1 MTYEEYETRINS
13 ALANADTAPTEFV
26 NILSELRTDLT
37 AKDTLETEKTELE
50 TRVRDLQDTNM
61 KLYLSVTGS
70 SDEDEDEEEDEAAE
84 GTAVVDELMHEI
96 FKESEEK

>member
-1 MTYEEYETRINS
+1 MTYEEYEKRING

-26 NILSELRTDLT
+26 DILSELKTDLT
-37 AKDTLETEKTELE
+37 AKDALETEKTELE

-61 KLYLSVTGS
+61 KLYLSVTGNS
-70 SDEDEDEEEDEAAE
+70 DEDEEEDEPAE
-84 GTAVVDELMHEI
+84 GTAVVDELMDKL

>member
-1 MTYEEYETRINS
+1 MTYEQYEERINN

-26 NILSELRTDLT
+26 SILSELKTDLT

-61 KLYLSVTGS
+61 KLYLSVTGNS
-70 SDEDEDEEEDEAAE
+70 DEEEDEDEPAE
-84 GTAVVDELMHEI
+84 GTAVVDELLDAL
-96 FKESEEK
+96 FKESEDK

>member
-1 MTYEEYETRINS
+1 MTYEQYEERINN

-26 NILSELRTDLT
+26 SILSELKTDLT

-61 KLYLSVTGS
+61 KLYLSVTGN
-70 SDEDEDEEEDEAAE
+70 SDENEDEDEPAE
-84 GTAVVDELMHEI
+84 GTGVVDELMKKL
-96 FKESEEK
+96 FKESEDK

>member
-1 MTYEEYETRINS
+1 MTYEEYETRING
-13 ALANADTAPTEFV
+13 ALANPDTAPTEFV
-26 NILSELRTDLT
+26 NILSDLKTDLT

-61 KLYLSVTGS
+61 KLYLSVTGK
-70 SDEDEDEEEDEAAE
+70 SDGDEEEDEPAE
-84 GTAVVDELMHEI
+84 GTAVVDELMDKL

>member
-1 MTYEEYETRINS
+1 MTYDQYEQRINS

-37 AKDTLETEKTELE
+37 AKDTLETEKAELE

-61 KLYLSVTGS
+61 KLYLSVTGNS
-70 SDEDEDEEEDEAAE
+70 TEEEDEDEPAE
-84 GTAVVDELMHEI
+84 GTAVVDELMDAL
-96 FKESEEK
+96 FKESEDK

>member
-1 MTYEEYETRINS
+1 MTYEQYEQRINN

-37 AKDTLETEKTELE
+37 AKDTLETEKAELE

-61 KLYLSVTGS
+61 KLYLSVTGTS
-70 SDEDEDEEEDEAAE
+70 SEGDDEDDEPAE
-84 GTAVVDELMHEI
+84 GTAVVDELMDAL

>member
-1 MTYEEYETRINS
+1 MTYEEYEKRING

-26 NILSELRTDLT
+26 NILSELKTDLT
-37 AKDTLETEKTELE
+37 EKDALETEKTDLE

-61 KLYLSVTGS
+61 KLYLSVTGNS
-70 SDEDEDEEEDEAAE
+70 DEEEEENEPAE
-84 GTAVVDELMHEI
+84 GTAVVDELMTKL

>member
-1 MTYEEYETRINS
+1 MTYEEYEKRING
-13 ALANADTAPTEFV
+13 ALANPDTAPTEFV
-26 NILSELRTDLT
+26 NILSGLKTDLT

-61 KLYLSVTGS
+61 KLYLSVTGTS
-70 SDEDEDEEEDEAAE
+70 DEDEEEDEPAE
-84 GTAVVDELMHEI
+84 GTAVVDELMDKL

>member
-1 MTYEEYETRINS
+1 MKYEEYEQRINN

-26 NILSELRTDLT
+26 SILSELKTDLT
-37 AKDTLETEKTELE
+37 AKDNLETEKTELE

-61 KLYLSVTGS
+61 KLYLSVTGTS
-70 SDEDEDEEEDEAAE
+70 TEDNEDDEPAE
-84 GTAVVDELMHEI
+84 GTAVVDELMDAL

>member
-1 MTYEEYETRINS
+1 MKYEEYEQRINN

-26 NILSELRTDLT
+26 SILSELKTDLT

-61 KLYLSVTGS
+61 KLYLSVTGNS
-70 SDEDEDEEEDEAAE
+70 DEEEDDDEPAE
-84 GTAVVDELMHEI
+84 GTAVVDELMDAL
-96 FKESEEK
+96 FKESEDK

>member
-1 MTYEEYETRINS
+1 MTYEEYEKRING
-13 ALANADTAPTEFV
+13 ALANPDTAPTEFV
-26 NILSELRTDLT
+26 NILSDLKTDLT

-61 KLYLSVTGS
+61 KLYLSVTGNS
-70 SDEDEDEEEDEAAE
+70 DEDEEEDEPAE
-84 GTAVVDELMHEI
+84 GTAVVDELMDKL

>member
-1 MTYEEYETRINS
+1 MTYEQYEERINN

-26 NILSELRTDLT
+26 NILSELKTDLT

-61 KLYLSVTGS
+61 KLYLSVTGNS
-70 SDEDEDEEEDEAAE
+70 DEEEDDEPAE
-84 GTAVVDELMHEI
+84 GAGVVDELMEKL
-96 FKESEEK
+96 FKESEDK

>member
-1 MTYEEYETRINS
+1 MKYEEYEKRING
-13 ALANADTAPTEFV
+13 ALENTDTAPTEFV
-26 NILSELRTDLT
+26 KILSDLKTDLT

-61 KLYLSVTGS
+61 KLYLSVTGTS
-70 SDEDEDEEEDEAAE
+70 DEDEEEDEPAE
-84 GTAVVDELMHEI
+84 GTAVVDELMDKL

>member
-1 MTYEEYETRINS
+1 MTYEEYEKRING
-13 ALANADTAPTEFV
+13 ALANPDTAPTEFV
-26 NILSELRTDLT
+26 NILSDLKTDLT

-61 KLYLSVTGS
+61 KLYLSVTGNS
-70 SDEDEDEEEDEAAE
+70 DEDEEEDEPAE
-84 GTAVVDELMHEI
+84 GTDVVDELMDKL

>member
-1 MTYEEYETRINS
+1 MTYEQYEERINN

-26 NILSELRTDLT
+26 SILSELKTDLT

-61 KLYLSVTGS
+61 KLYLSVTGN
-70 SDEDEDEEEDEAAE
+70 SDEEDDDDEPAE
-84 GTAVVDELMHEI
+84 GTAVVDELMDAL
-96 FKESEEK
+96 FKESEDK

>member
-1 MTYEEYETRINS
+1 MKYEEYEQRINN

-26 NILSELRTDLT
+26 SILSELKTDLT

-61 KLYLSVTGS
+61 KLYLSVTGGS
-70 SDEDEDEEEDEAAE
+70 ADDEEEDEPAE
-84 GTAVVDELMHEI
+84 GTAVVDELMDI
-96 FKESEEK
+96 LFKESEEK

>member
-1 MTYEEYETRINS
+1 MTYEEYEKRING
-13 ALANADTAPTEFV
+13 ALANPDTAPTEFV
-26 NILSELRTDLT
+26 NILSELQTDLT

-61 KLYLSVTGS
+61 KLYLSVTGK
-70 SDEDEDEEEDEAAE
+70 SDGDGDGEEDEPAE
-84 GTAVVDELMHEI
+84 GTAVVDELMDKL

>member
-1 MTYEEYETRINS
+1 MTYEEYEKRING

-26 NILSELRTDLT
+26 NILSDLKTDLT
-37 AKDTLETEKTELE
+37 AKDALETEKTELE

-61 KLYLSVTGS
+61 KLYLSVTGAS
-70 SDEDEDEEEDEAAE
+70 DEDEEEDEPAE
-84 GTAVVDELMHEI
+84 GTDVVDELMDKL

>member
-1 MTYEEYETRINS
+1 MTYEQYEQRINN

-37 AKDTLETEKTELE
+37 AKDTLETEKAELE

-61 KLYLSVTGS
+61 KLYLSVTGTS
-70 SDEDEDEEEDEAAE
+70 SEDDDEDDEPAE
-84 GTAVVDELMHEI
+84 GTAVVDELMDAL
-96 FKESEEK
+96 FKESEDK

>member
-1 MTYEEYETRINS
+1 MTYEEYEKRING
-13 ALANADTAPTEFV
+13 ALANPDTAPTEFV
-26 NILSELRTDLT
+26 NILSDLKTDLT

-61 KLYLSVTGS
+61 KLYLSVTGTS
-70 SDEDEDEEEDEAAE
+70 DEDEEEDEPSE
-84 GTAVVDELMHEI
+84 GTDVVDELMDKL

>member
-1 MTYEEYETRINS
+1 MTYEQYEERINK

-26 NILSELRTDLT
+26 NILSELKTDLT

-61 KLYLSVTGS
+61 KLYLSVTGNS
-70 SDEDEDEEEDEAAE
+70 TEDEEEDEPAE
-84 GTAVVDELMHEI
+84 GTAVVDELMDAL
-96 FKESEEK
+96 FKESEDK

>member
-1 MTYEEYETRINS
+1 MTYEQYEERINN

-26 NILSELRTDLT
+26 SILSELKTDLT

-61 KLYLSVTGS
+61 KLYLSVTGN
-70 SDEDEDEEEDEAAE
+70 SDEEEEEDEPAE
-84 GTAVVDELMHEI
+84 GTAVVDELMDAL
-96 FKESEEK
+96 FKESEDK

>member
-1 MTYEEYETRINS
+1 MTYEEYEKRING

-26 NILSELRTDLT
+26 NILSELKTDLT
-37 AKDTLETEKTELE
+37 AKETLETEKTELE

-61 KLYLSVTGS
+61 KLYLSVTGN
-70 SDEDEDEEEDEAAE
+70 SDEDKEEDEPAE
-84 GTAVVDELMHEI
+84 GTAVVDELMNKL

>member
-1 MTYEEYETRINS
+1 MKYEEYEQRINN

-26 NILSELRTDLT
+26 SILSELKTDLT

-61 KLYLSVTGS
+61 KLYLSVTGTS
-70 SDEDEDEEEDEAAE
+70 SEDDDDDEPAE
-84 GTAVVDELMHEI
+84 GTAVVDELMDAL
-96 FKESEEK
+96 FKESEDK